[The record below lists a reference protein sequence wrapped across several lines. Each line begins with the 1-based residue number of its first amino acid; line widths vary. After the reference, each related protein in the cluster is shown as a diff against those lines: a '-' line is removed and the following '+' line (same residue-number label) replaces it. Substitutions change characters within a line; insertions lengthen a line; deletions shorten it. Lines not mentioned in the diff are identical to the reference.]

1 MFDGGGCGWGCV
13 NGRLSGWKW
22 ILVRGYL
29 LRVPH
34 FPRLST
40 FCLPLSV
47 SHCQPICVTILHTLA
62 YLTYPGEKGNAPTT
76 HYCRI
81 LRALRVFCLR
91 SQRPRQGQ
99 GQGTSGECRIGVF
112 YLNQGV
118 NGVNQKGNPE
128 ISTVLCAART
138 ILEDTYTGY
147 GGRAGEGELMAVPDL
162 HEILYSTTPFFVS
175 SASVLGG

>member
-29 LRVPH
+29 LFVYH
-34 FPRLST
+34 
-40 FCLPLSV
+40 SV
-47 SHCQPICVTILHTLA
+47 SAIANLFALQYSIPWLTLPTLERKAMHQRHITAAFCVL
-62 YLTYPGEKGNAPTT
+62 YEYFVSE
-76 HYCRI
+76 
-81 LRALRVFCLR
+81 V
-91 SQRPRQGQ
+91 SGQ
-99 GQGTSGECRIGVF
+99 DKDRDKESGECRIGVF

-128 ISTVLCAART
+128 ISTVLCAIRT

-147 GGRAGEGELMAVPDL
+147 GGRAGEREPMAVPDL

-175 SASVLGG
+175 SASV